1 MKTSFPSDFLN
12 SFRLPSYNNGFF
24 VLCEILVITFAT
36 QSYVEF
42 CFTINLHCLQKHLSF
57 DFCAPQMRDQTLPVP
72 PKKRQ
77 TILNRVIIN
86 STASLTISSNFSHG
100 LLRLM
105 FVLRFGQKRKQINYC
120 LVFTLMGMRMMMAS
134 ATTTIAIEA
143 TTTSKRHNFD
153 FSQIVSQ
160 SVIQLVGR

>member
-77 TILNRVIIN
+77 TILSRVIIN

-120 LVFTLMGMRMMMAS
+120 LVLRWWGWGWWWPLPPPPPPLRQQRRQNATISIS
-134 ATTTIAIEA
+134 ARL
-143 TTTSKRHNFD
+143 S
-153 FSQIVSQ
+153 VSQ
-160 SVIQLVGR
+160 LFS